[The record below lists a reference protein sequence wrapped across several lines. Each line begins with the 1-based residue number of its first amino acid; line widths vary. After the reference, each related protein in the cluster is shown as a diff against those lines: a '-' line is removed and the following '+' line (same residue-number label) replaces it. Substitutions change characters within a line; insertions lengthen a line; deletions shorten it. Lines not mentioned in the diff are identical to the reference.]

1 MDTKPLDEQVEKI
14 LATNTVSRAQ
24 EIMTSRRGLWLVGL
38 ISFIES
44 ASPIPVITDPFII
57 AAILLNRTKYLLIVL
72 ISTVTSIM
80 GGVVAFYMALFF
92 MDIILNWLSPNAA
105 LAVATLAANQENTF
119 VLTLIGAFTP
129 VPYTLTAWA
138 VGALNGNIFT
148 FILASLIGRGGRYL
162 ILGWLT
168 YRFGPLAM
176 QIARRYIGITSIILI
191 LAAGLFFYL
200 KM

>member
-24 EIMTSRRGLWLVGL
+24 EIMTSQRGLWLVGL

-44 ASPIPVITDPFII
+44 ASPVPVITDPFII
-57 AAILLNRTKYLLIVL
+57 AAILLNRAKYIYIVL
-72 ISTVTSIM
+72 ISTVTSIL
-80 GGVVAFYMALFF
+80 GGVVAFYMAVFF
-92 MDIILNWLSPNAA
+92 MDIILNWLSPDAA
-105 LAVATLAANQENTF
+105 LAVAALAANQDNTF
-119 VLTLIGAFTP
+119 VVTLIGAFTP

-138 VGALNGNIFT
+138 VGALHGNILVFL
-148 FILASLIGRGGRYL
+148 FASLLGRGSRYL

-176 QIARRYIGITSIILI
+176 QIARRYIGITSIVLMV
-191 LAAGLFFYL
+191 LAVFFFYL